1 MDFEEHPDDLAFR
14 LEARAWLAEHAPRR
28 QEGEPSWSEHR
39 PRTRGE
45 DDFLVEQSR
54 RWQETKHGAGW
65 AGIAWPPE
73 SGGRGRSANQ
83 ARIFSEEEARYET
96 PAGLFMVAIDMA
108 GPTIQQHGSEG
119 QRRRHLEPT
128 LRGEQIW
135 CQLFS
140 EPSAGSD
147 LAALRT
153 RAERDG
159 DEWVINGQ
167 KVWTTSA
174 HHADYGLLLA
184 RTDWDVPKHEGITYF
199 LVPMDTPGVDVRP
212 LRQIDGAAHFNEVF
226 LTDVRLPDSQ
236 VLGEVHRGWGV
247 AMTTLLAER
256 TAIGGAGMVR
266 FDDVLRLAERFD
278 RRGDPVVR
286 QHLAAAYARF
296 QIQQWLAWRAQTAIE
311 RGRMPGPEASV
322 LKLMGSNHVAA
333 NAELY
338 QELSSSHGMLW
349 QDDGFERGRWQGA
362 FLYQWASRLGGGTD
376 QVQRNVIGE
385 RVLGLPREPRAD
397 RDVPFR
403 DLPSES
409 RPA

>member
-45 DDFLVEQSR
+45 DDLLVEKSR
-54 RWQETKHGAGW
+54 RWQETKHAAGW

-83 ARIFSEEEARYET
+83 ARIFSEEESRYET

-108 GPTIQQHGSEG
+108 GPTIQQHGSDE

-184 RTDWDVPKHEGITYF
+184 RTDWD
-199 LVPMDTPGVDVRP
+199 
-212 LRQIDGAAHFNEVF
+212 
-226 LTDVRLPDSQ
+226 
-236 VLGEVHRGWGV
+236 
-247 AMTTLLAER
+247 
-256 TAIGGAGMVR
+256 
-266 FDDVLRLAERFD
+266 
-278 RRGDPVVR
+278 
-286 QHLAAAYARF
+286 
-296 QIQQWLAWRAQTAIE
+296 
-311 RGRMPGPEASV
+311 
-322 LKLMGSNHVAA
+322 
-333 NAELY
+333 
-338 QELSSSHGMLW
+338 LSLIH
-349 QDDGFERGRWQGA
+349 
-362 FLYQWASRLGGGTD
+362 
-376 QVQRNVIGE
+376 I
-385 RVLGLPREPRAD
+385 
-397 RDVPFR
+397 
-403 DLPSES
+403 
-409 RPA
+409 